1 MFQFMYQLRQVN
13 GLLIKMFKK
22 FDLNPMENLWGIMSR
37 RIYGNGHQYSTV
49 EDLKKSV
56 QTAWRSISTETL
68 KSLSSSIKD
77 RIFAC
82 TLKRCSYT
90 KF

>member
-1 MFQFMYQLRQVN
+1 MTDKNVQKISWPSYSP
-13 GLLIKMFKK
+13 
-22 FDLNPMENLWGIMSR
+22 DLNPMENLWGIMSR

-49 EDLKKSV
+49 EDLKKSI

-68 KSLSSSIKD
+68 KSLSSSMKD
-77 RIFAC
+77 SIFAC
-82 TLKRCSYT
+82 TLKRRSYT